1 MLVSRGMCSS
11 GSGTICVTY
20 ASTPRSARAS
30 AKACR
35 ASGALRERNW
45 CTGMPRARAAAFTGS
60 GFGPASGG
68 HTTAA
73 IVSPAASR
81 PRSTSSAKAACP
93 TRRMRIGGSGLQM
106 PREELLEPRPR
117 VLGRGLLVR
126 GALVAEEA
134 VLRAGVDDHLDC
146 LPVTPGLGLE
156 LLDAVERD
164 VRVLLAEE
172 GEHGA
177 LELRRLL
184 GREPA
189 AVEGCAR
196 LDLVGELAGG
206 EIGHAPA
213 HAEARDPD
221 PVGAHEGLLLEVR
234 NGAPEVGDDLRVLER
249 LHQRDRLGELVV
261 ADRATL
267 SAAPVEIRRERNVA
281 LARDP
286 ARHVL
291 DVVVQSERLLDDEH
305 AGHAG
310 AVLWPRQEGGHRA
323 DRRRHFDHLA
333 LHCGTPPGGVG
344 AQPVAASVIGGAL
357 HRAMPWRGALSYR

>member
-1 MLVSRGMCSS
+1 M
-11 GSGTICVTY
+11 
-20 ASTPRSARAS
+20 PRAS
-30 AKACR
+30 A
-35 ASGALRERNW
+35 
-45 CTGMPRARAAAFTGS
+45 AAFSGS

-106 PREELLEPRPR
+106 RREELLEPRPR

-126 GALVAEEA
+126 GAFVAEEA

-196 LDLVGELAGG
+196 LDLV
-206 EIGHAPA
+206 
-213 HAEARDPD
+213 
-221 PVGAHEGLLLEVR
+221 
-234 NGAPEVGDDLRVLER
+234 
-249 LHQRDRLGELVV
+249 
-261 ADRATL
+261 
-267 SAAPVEIRRERNVA
+267 
-281 LARDP
+281 
-286 ARHVL
+286 
-291 DVVVQSERLLDDEH
+291 VQSERLLDDEH

-310 AVLWPRQEGGHRA
+310 AVLRPRQEGGHRA

>member
-1 MLVSRGMCSS
+1 
-11 GSGTICVTY
+11 
-20 ASTPRSARAS
+20 
-30 AKACR
+30 
-35 ASGALRERNW
+35 
-45 CTGMPRARAAAFTGS
+45 MPRARAAPFTGS

-106 PREELLEPRPR
+106 RREELLEPRPR

-126 GALVAEEA
+126 GAFVAEEA

-156 LLDAVERD
+156 LLDTVERD

-196 LDLVGELAGG
+196 LDLVGELARG

-221 PVGAHEGLLLEVR
+221 PVGAHEGLLLEVGNR
-234 NGAPEVGDDLRVLER
+234 AAEVGDDLRILER
-249 LHQRDRLGELVV
+249 LHERDRLGQLVV
-261 ADRATL
+261 TDRATL
-267 SAAPVEIRRERNVA
+267 PAAPVETRRERDIA
-281 LARDP
+281 LARDS
-286 ARHVL
+286 ARHVP
-291 DVVVQSERLLDDEH
+291 DVVVQAECLLDHEH
-305 AGHAG
+305 AWRAR
-310 AVLWPRQEGGHRA
+310 AVLRPRQEGGYLA
-323 DRRRHFDHLA
+323 ARRRHLDRLRLDVHAGF
-333 LHCGTPPGGVG
+333 T
-344 AQPVAASVIGGAL
+344 S
-357 HRAMPWRGALSYR
+357 WRGRSLPQI